1 MRGRGFLMSEYLEKT
16 IDKFTF
22 RVATDRVYTAD
33 GVWLQ
38 PLDGNRVRL
47 GVTDYLQQH
56 SGDVAFISVKPRG
69 TSLAVEEEF
78 AALETIKVNLS
89 LPSPIAGTVVE
100 VNQALESAPERVN
113 QDPYGGGWLVVMEP
127 ANWDAERA
135 RLLDPDAYFAVMQSQ
150 IGEEL
155 RQP

>member
-1 MRGRGFLMSEYLEKT
+1 MSGYLELT

-22 RVATDRVYTAD
+22 RVATDRVYTPD

-38 PLDGNRVRL
+38 PLGGNRARL

-56 SGDVAFISVKPRG
+56 SGDVAFATVKVPG
-69 TSLAVEEEF
+69 TRLVVDEEF

-89 LPSPIAGTVVE
+89 LPSPVAGTVAE

-113 QDPYGGGWLVVMEP
+113 QNPYGAGWLAVIEAV
-127 ANWDAERA
+127 NWDAERA
-135 RLLDPDAYFAVMQSQ
+135 RLLDPDAYFAVMRSQ
-150 IGEEL
+150 AEAEIN
-155 RQP
+155 QP

>member
-1 MRGRGFLMSEYLEKT
+1 MPEFLATT

-38 PLDGNRVRL
+38 PLDGRRVRV

-56 SGDVAFISVKPRG
+56 SGDVAFVSIKAPG
-69 TSLAVEEEF
+69 TRLAINEEF

-89 LPSPIAGTVVE
+89 LPSPVGGAVVE
-100 VNQALESAPERVN
+100 VNVALGSAPERVN
-113 QDPYGGGWLVVMEP
+113 LDPYGAGWLAVIEAV
-127 ANWDAERA
+127 NWDADRA
-135 RLLDPDAYFAVMQSQ
+135 RLLDSGAYFAAMQSQ
-150 IGEEL
+150 VEAEIK
-155 RQP
+155 QP

>member
-1 MRGRGFLMSEYLEKT
+1 MSEYLETT

-38 PLDGNRVRL
+38 PLGGNRVRL

-56 SGDVAFISVKPRG
+56 SGDVAFISVKPRR
-69 TSLAVEEEF
+69 TRLVVEEEF

-89 LPSPIAGTVVE
+89 LPSPVAGTVAE

-113 QDPYGGGWLVVMEP
+113 QDPYGGGWLVVIEP
-127 ANWDAERA
+127 ANWDAERG

-150 IGEEL
+150 VAEEL